1 MGNFWEMLAQGGMQA
16 AVLFVMALGLI
27 FTFIPILPGTL
38 IIWGAALAYGLV
50 LGWPHLGWP
59 AFAVITALMVVG
71 MVADAM
77 AGHYGARRG
86 GASWLA
92 IITGAVVGFVLGI
105 VFSLIGTP
113 IAGCFAGLLGAVGG
127 VWYVEWQRRQDWDLA
142 GKATRGYIM
151 GAALGIVAKII
162 SGVLMVA
169 VFMARIYWWP

>member
-1 MGNFWEMLAQGGMQA
+1 MGSGWEMLAHGGMLA

-38 IIWGAALAYGLV
+38 IIWGAALAYALV
-50 LGWPHLGWP
+50 LGWPSLGWP
-59 AFAVITALMVVG
+59 AFAVITVLMLVG

-92 IITGAVVGFVLGI
+92 IIAGAVAGFALGTF
-105 VFSLIGTP
+105 VSLVATP
-113 IAGCFAGLLGAVGG
+113 FVGCFAGLLGAVGG

-142 GKATRGYIM
+142 GKATRGYVM
-151 GAALGIVAKII
+151 GAALGIIAKII

-169 VFMARIYWWP
+169 VFVARIYWWS